1 MIAILRSAA
10 SMAAF
15 ILSLALITVVG
26 VPLLLLSGFR
36 LRDHLIRHLGGF
48 VGAAVLATAGV
59 KLVIRDLRNR
69 SDEPTVYISNHSS
82 TLDMFVI
89 LALRLKRTRF
99 VAKHELQYNPFFF
112 IIGRMT
118 GQVFLQRQDREKAL
132 VALDKALSDIRREG
146 LSLYMAPEG
155 TRKHESVVGP
165 FKKGAFHMAL
175 KTGYPITPI
184 LIEGASA
191 LAHGGSLVTRPGT
204 LTVTLQEEV
213 DSTAYTPE
221 QVDRFVEDV
230 RNRYCAWLG
239 GC

>member
-132 VALDKALSDIRREG
+132 VALDKIGRASCRE
-146 LSLYMAPEG
+146 
-155 TRKHESVVGP
+155 RV
-165 FKKGAFHMAL
+165 
-175 KTGYPITPI
+175 
-184 LIEGASA
+184 
-191 LAHGGSLVTRPGT
+191 
-204 LTVTLQEEV
+204 
-213 DSTAYTPE
+213 
-221 QVDRFVEDV
+221 
-230 RNRYCAWLG
+230 
-239 GC
+239 

>member
-1 MIAILRSAA
+1 MIAVIRSIA
-10 SMAAF
+10 SMAVF
-15 ILSLALITVVG
+15 ILSLAAITVVG

-36 LRDHLIRHLGGF
+36 LRDTLIHRLGGF
-48 VGAAVLATAGV
+48 VGSAVLATAGV
-59 KLVIRDLRNR
+59 TWSVIDKRRHPDR
-69 SDEPTVYISNHSS
+69 PTVYISNHGS

-132 VALDKALSDIRREG
+132 GALDKALADIRRDG

-155 TRKHESVVGP
+155 TRKHDGVVGP

-184 LIEGASA
+184 LIDGATA
-191 LAHGGSLVTRPGT
+191 LAKGGSLITKPGT
-204 LTVTLQEEV
+204 ITITLQEEV
-213 DSTAYTPE
+213 DSTAYGSE
-221 QVDRFVEDV
+221 EVDRFVDDV
-230 RNRYCAWLG
+230 RNRYCVWLG